1 MAEAGLRHHSVS
13 HPRVLC
19 SSSWSLCPGKA
30 HGLTDGSDET
40 VYVSLTN
47 LSGLDPHVKVK
58 VRVLVAQSC
67 PTLCDHMDCRPPG
80 SSAPGILQ
88 ARILE

>member
-19 SSSWSLCPGKA
+19 SSSWSLCLGKA
-30 HGLTDGSDET
+30 HGLTVGSDET
-40 VYVSLTN
+40 VYMSLTN

-67 PTLCDHMDCRPPG
+67 PTLCDHMDCRPRG
-80 SSAPGILQ
+80 SSAPGILW
-88 ARILE
+88 ARILQ